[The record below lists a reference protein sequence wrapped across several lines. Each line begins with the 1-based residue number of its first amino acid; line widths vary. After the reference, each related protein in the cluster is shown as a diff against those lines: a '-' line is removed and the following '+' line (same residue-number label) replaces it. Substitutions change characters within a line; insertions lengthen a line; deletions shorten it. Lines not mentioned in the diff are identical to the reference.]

1 MVSLAFWNNIWVP
14 TFPFWSMWDWKEATI
29 PQQWAYRSPVASGKG
44 TLKDTT
50 TGCTHRGQGFLQR
63 KPECFYRSTG
73 RHWTKIDSGFTT
85 CSPVI
90 TASPT
95 HVDFWIRKI
104 IGSENCILS
113 FIKSHIIWI
122 ILLRNRQYGYLAFN
136 MENIGGCCPTN
147 YQIYV

>member
-1 MVSLAFWNNIWVP
+1 
-14 TFPFWSMWDWKEATI
+14 MWDWKEATI
-29 PQQWAYRSPVASGKG
+29 PQQWAYRSPVASGKD

-63 KPECFYRSTG
+63 KPECFYRSMG

-95 HVDFWIRKI
+95 HVDSWIRKI

-113 FIKSHIIWI
+113 FIKTHSIWI
-122 ILLRNRQYGYLAFN
+122 ILLRNRDNVDIQHLIWRILGDVVPQTIKY
-136 MENIGGCCPTN
+136 
-147 YQIYV
+147 IYITSYIKKIPKV